1 MLSVIIVTHDTEEL
15 LAGLLSSTRQD
26 ASLRPLLREIIVVD
40 NASTDGTD
48 QLVNKSF
55 PEILY
60 LKNAENR
67 GFAAAANQGSALA
80 TGDFLLFLNS
90 DTRLLPGEVEKVLSF
105 IKDDATI
112 GIAGP
117 QLVYEDMRLQ
127 RSFAS
132 VPSLP
137 LEVVPFFVLKLMFP
151 VKYGKVRK
159 DSSASREVESIIG
172 AAMFVRA
179 HVMRSLGGFDERF
192 FFFLE
197 ETDFCVRAK
206 QSGYKVFFSPSAKV
220 IHLQG
225 KTVRK
230 TWGKGRIE
238 YAISLYKF
246 IKKHHSVP
254 YYRAFV
260 LVRVMKSLLFLV
272 VATLLPFLL
281 LSESTRRKY
290 DYYSQLILW
299 HAKGLPDDDGLRLVL
314 QNKEYVEC
322 YPVLYNFSV
331 LDLGT
336 HIFHFEAGNPPQR
349 FCCSPETDGDRIVE
363 AFWRTS
369 NNLSHSC
376 HSCFWHVSSLIAFFT
391 Q

>member
-1 MLSVIIVTHDTEEL
+1 MLSIIIVTHDTEEL
-15 LAGLLSSTRQD
+15 LAGLLTSTRQD
-26 ASLRPLLREIIVVD
+26 TSLRPLLREIIVVD
-40 NASTDGTD
+40 NASTDGTG

-105 IKDDATI
+105 MKDDATI

-127 RSFAS
+127 RSIAS

-230 TWGKGRIE
+230 TWVKGRIE

-246 IKKHHSVP
+246 IKKHHSAP

-299 HAKGLPDDDGLRLVL
+299 HAKGLPDDAGLR
-314 QNKEYVEC
+314 
-322 YPVLYNFSV
+322 SS
-331 LDLGT
+331 
-336 HIFHFEAGNPPQR
+336 
-349 FCCSPETDGDRIVE
+349 SPK
-363 AFWRTS
+363 
-369 NNLSHSC
+369 
-376 HSCFWHVSSLIAFFT
+376 
-391 Q
+391 

>member
-1 MLSVIIVTHDTEEL
+1 MLSIIIVTHNTEEL
-15 LAGLLSSTRQD
+15 LAGLVTSIRQD

-40 NASTDGTD
+40 NASTDGTGP
-48 QLVNKSF
+48 LVKKGF

-67 GFAAAANQGSALA
+67 GFAAAANQGGALA

-105 IKDDATI
+105 AKDDATI

-132 VPSLP
+132 APSLL
-137 LEVVPFFVLKLMFP
+137 LEVVPSFVLKLMFP
-151 VKYGKVRK
+151 VKYGKMQK
-159 DSSASREVESIIG
+159 DSSLLREVESVIG

-206 QSGYKVFFSPSAKV
+206 QSGYKVFFSPSVKV

-230 TWGKGRIE
+230 AWVRGRIE

-246 IKKHHSVP
+246 IRKYHSDA
-254 YYRAFV
+254 YYKAFV
-260 LVRVMKSLLFLV
+260 LVRVMKSLLFLL

-290 DYYSQLILW
+290 EYYSQLILW
-299 HAKGLPDDDGLRLVL
+299 HTKGLPDDAGLR
-314 QNKEYVEC
+314 
-322 YPVLYNFSV
+322 S
-331 LDLGT
+331 
-336 HIFHFEAGNPPQR
+336 
-349 FCCSPETDGDRIVE
+349 
-363 AFWRTS
+363 
-369 NNLSHSC
+369 
-376 HSCFWHVSSLIAFFT
+376 SSLK
-391 Q
+391 